1 MAYSTYSNYLLYIL
15 LILWQHA
22 VTTRSCG
29 WELLLLLHY
38 TLEMKPMQ
46 VMQWFIAI
54 KSLLVGHKVSLSKK
68 KAVLGVILCIM
79 QPYRRVSLIRKPK
92 NDF

>member
-1 MAYSTYSNYLLYIL
+1 MQSQQQVVGGSYFCSSP
-15 LILWQHA
+15 
-22 VTTRSCG
+22 
-29 WELLLLLHY
+29 